1 MNCNQAKTHIHDL
14 LDGYLANDWRHQVLH
29 HIKQCQSCS
38 QFLAAEKSL
47 RAELRSLPVP
57 AMPFSTY
64 PMPSATTEKTTN
76 KSIQWFG
83 YGFTSALAASILLFM
98 SGISLLKPTINQTS
112 SVQNITLTLHQPRLV
127 NMVFNAPDDLTDVT
141 FSVKLPEHMELT
153 PFPGQ
158 QYVEWKGDLYAGN
171 NLLALPVI
179 AHHTAQGEM
188 TAHLKYNGNV
198 KEFKVSL
205 STVKQASTASRPIT
219 SFVCEHDNETLK

>member
-29 HIKQCQSCS
+29 HIEQCQSCS

-47 RAELRSLPVP
+47 RQELRSLPVP
-57 AMPFSTY
+57 SIAFGTCLPPAATKTSKPIKWFS
-64 PMPSATTEKTTN
+64 
-76 KSIQWFG
+76 
-83 YGFTSALAASILLFM
+83 YGFTSALAASILLFVA
-98 SGISLLKPTINQTS
+98 GTSLFKPTIKQTN
-112 SVQNITLTLHQPRLV
+112 SVQNITLALHQPRLV
-127 NMVFNAPDDLTDVT
+127 NMVFNAPNDLTDVT

-158 QYVEWKGDLYAGN
+158 QYVEWQGDLYAGN
-171 NLLALPVI
+171 NLLALTVI
-179 AHHTAQGEM
+179 AHHPTQGEM

-205 STVKQASTASRPIT
+205 SAVNHASTTPSPPNNIIRM
-219 SFVCEHDNETLK
+219 